1 MIKSIKFKNYK
12 ALRDA
17 VLPLGRFNLIV
28 GPNNIGKSTALEAIR
43 MAGNPHLLSFER
55 SLSIEVD
62 HLPEASIEMEISWDE
77 EEFGQTMVIEWKGGS
92 QSGRAIS
99 EEKIFGYEGP
109 EVDEA
114 RRDIREK
121 LRRVKIFSFSPRSIA
136 KPTKVMRHTE
146 LKDDGSDLAGVL
158 DLLHSKDPEKFDAL
172 TQELT
177 RWLPDFDRILFDYT
191 SEGEKFFMLRT
202 RGSKRPIAA
211 SDLSY
216 GTLIAMAFLTLTFL
230 PQPPSIVCLEEPEL
244 YMHPRLLRDLADNM
258 YRLSYPENFGD
269 SRRPVQVIATTHSPY
284 LLDHY
289 KDHPEEIIIAE
300 KDARGT
306 HFVRLSERTDVAEV
320 IGSASLGEVWYSG
333 VLGGVPSRR

>member
-62 HLPEASIEMEISWDE
+62 HLPEATIEMEISWDE
-77 EEFGQTMVIEWKGGS
+77 EEFGQTMVIKWKGGS
-92 QSGRAIS
+92 QSGRPIS

-109 EVDEA
+109 EVDAA

-121 LRRVKIFSFSPRSIA
+121 LRRVQIFSFSPRSIA

-158 DLLHSKDPEKFDAL
+158 DLLHSKDPEKFDTL

-191 SEGEKFFMLRT
+191 SEGE
-202 RGSKRPIAA
+202 
-211 SDLSY
+211 
-216 GTLIAMAFLTLTFL
+216 
-230 PQPPSIVCLEEPEL
+230 
-244 YMHPRLLRDLADNM
+244 
-258 YRLSYPENFGD
+258 
-269 SRRPVQVIATTHSPY
+269 
-284 LLDHY
+284 
-289 KDHPEEIIIAE
+289 
-300 KDARGT
+300 
-306 HFVRLSERTDVAEV
+306 
-320 IGSASLGEVWYSG
+320 
-333 VLGGVPSRR
+333 